1 MTPEQW
7 QRVRPILE
15 SALELDSA
23 HRTAY
28 VDGAGAD
35 GSLRREVE
43 SLIAVHEQAG
53 TNALEPGSTVR
64 LKLDEEAQFRL
75 LPGRRI
81 GPYEILEEIAL
92 GGMGAVYRA
101 IRADGQYK
109 QQVALKIIPTDIGAE
124 LTATRFRNERQSR
137 ADRDHPNI

>member
-28 VDGAGAD
+28 LDGACAD
-35 GSLRREVE
+35 RSLRREVE

-53 TNALEPGSTVR
+53 TDFLSCGRVPGFVTEDEPC
-64 LKLDEEAQFRL
+64 FRL
-75 LPGRRI
+75 LPGNRI
-81 GPYEILEEIAL
+81 GPYEIVEEIAL
-92 GGMGAVYRA
+92 GGMGAVYHAVRA
-101 IRADGQYK
+101 AGQDK
-109 QQVALKIIPTDIGAE
+109 QQVALKILRSALGAE
-124 LTATRFRNERQSR
+124 VPPTRFANQRR
-137 ADRDHPNI
+137 

>member
-28 VDGAGAD
+28 LDGACAD
-35 GSLRREVE
+35 RSLRREVE

-53 TNALEPGSTVR
+53 TDFFRCGRGPGFVTEAEPR
-64 LKLDEEAQFRL
+64 FRF
-75 LPGRRI
+75 LPGTHL
-81 GPYEILEEIAL
+81 GPYQNVEEIAL
-92 GGMGAVYRA
+92 GG
-101 IRADGQYK
+101 
-109 QQVALKIIPTDIGAE
+109 IGA
-124 LTATRFRNERQSR
+124 AF
-137 ADRDHPNI
+137 HPRLAPRP